1 MAFILTTDQLKASYD
16 LLCTTPPFRNWNLPD
31 SDDVVFRLNRSK
43 TTSAYQIFDGSRHTI
58 GVSTACISTLD
69 LLNRYMA
76 HEMVHVHE
84 ANVRQGRNDVGHSA
98 AWKKWAAQVCRIH
111 GYDPMAF

>member
-1 MAFILTTDQLKASYD
+1 MAFVLAPEMLKASYD
-16 LLCTTPPFRNWNLPD
+16 LLCTTPPFNRWNLPD
-31 SDDVVFRLNRSK
+31 SDDIVFKIDRDKKL
-43 TTSAYQIFDGSRHTI
+43 SAWQTFDGIRHVI
-58 GVSTACISTLD
+58 CVSIACVSTVD

-84 ANVRQGRNDVGHSA
+84 ANVRIDRNDVEHSA
-98 AWKKWAAQVCRIH
+98 AWRKWAAQVCKIH

>member
-1 MAFILTTDQLKASYD
+1 MAFVLSTDMLKAAYD
-16 LLCTTPPFRNWNLPD
+16 LLCTTPPFRTWNLPD
-31 SDDVVFRLNRSK
+31 SDDVVFKLNRSK
-43 TTSAYQIFDGSRHTI
+43 TMSAYQIFDGTRHTI
-58 GVSTACISTLD
+58 GVSIACISTLD

-98 AWKKWAAQVCRIH
+98 AWRKWAAQVCRIH